1 MVMCICIPFSKTKIG
16 FLILIMK
23 KSIYLIIIL
32 LISSCTQDIT
42 SPDSVSE
49 FKATFFDYLPDSAS
63 LYLYT
68 EIENVSNA
76 YSIDSVWAQVYKQ
89 NIGLVFSTELTNPY
103 SDDDGLQTTKVYS
116 YQGNPGF
123 ASGNYYVK
131 YYLRETNGGALSLST
146 NIKFLSAYEG
156 NAVPEYINLDVP
168 DIFYINNSEWQEL
181 PIYLTIFDLN
191 GKDDIKSIKYEIKRS
206 FNGCDENVDCDI
218 DLNCHENLVDN
229 DYWSDEDD
237 TWKLTFVE
245 YVDEGFKY
253 AVILYMRPLNGIA
266 YQDEDNDFPAKDC
279 GRTGEFY
286 IRFIIEDA
294 AENIVTSDEISVA
307 IIIP

>member
-1 MVMCICIPFSKTKIG
+1 MVMYICIPFAQTKIC

-23 KSIYLIIIL
+23 ISIYLIIIL
-32 LISSCTQDIT
+32 LTSSCTQDIT
-42 SPDSVSE
+42 SADSVSE
-49 FKATFFDYLPDSAS
+49 FKVTFFNYSPISAT

-68 EIENVSNA
+68 EIENDSNA
-76 YSIDSVWAQVYKQ
+76 HSIDSVWAHVYKQ

-131 YYLRETNGGALSLST
+131 YYLRETNGGTISFMT

-168 DIFYINNSEWQEL
+168 DIFYLDNSKWQEF

-206 FNGCDENVDCDI
+206 FNGCDGNVDCDI
-218 DLNCHENLVDN
+218 DLNCHENLVD
-229 DYWSDEDD
+229 DDFWSDEDD

-266 YQDEDNDFPAKDC
+266 YQDENNDFPAKDC

-286 IRFIIEDA
+286 IRFIIEDD

-307 IIIP
+307 IIAP

>member
-1 MVMCICIPFSKTKIG
+1 
-16 FLILIMK
+16 MK

-168 DIFYINNSEWQEL
+168 DIFYIDNSEWQEL

-206 FNGCDENVDCDI
+206 FNGCYENVDCDI
-218 DLNCHENLVDN
+218 NDFVYLNGSFSDLNCHENLVD
-229 DYWSDEDD
+229 DDFWSDEDD

-266 YQDEDNDFPAKDC
+266 YQDENNDFPAKDC

-286 IRFIIEDA
+286 IRFIIEDD
-294 AENIVTSDEISVA
+294 AENIVISDEISVA
-307 IIIP
+307 IIAP

>member
-1 MVMCICIPFSKTKIG
+1 
-16 FLILIMK
+16 MK
-23 KSIYLIIIL
+23 NSIYLL
-32 LISSCTQDIT
+32 LLLLTSSCIQYSI
-42 SPDSVSE
+42 SADSVSE
-49 FKATFFDYLPDSAS
+49 FTATFFDYLPDSAS

-68 EIENVSNA
+68 EIENDSNA
-76 YSIDSVWAQVYKQ
+76 HSIDSVWAHVYKQ
-89 NIGLVFSTELTNPY
+89 NIGLIFSTELTNPY
-103 SDDDGLQTTKVYS
+103 SADDGLQTTKVYS

-131 YYLRETNGGALSLST
+131 YYFRETKGGTTSLTT
-146 NIKFLSAYEG
+146 NIKYLSAYEG

-168 DIFYINNSEWQEL
+168 DIFYLDNSEWQEL

-206 FNGCDENVDCDI
+206 FNGCDGNVDCDI
-218 DLNCHENLVDN
+218 DLNCHENLVDD

-245 YVDEGFKY
+245 YVNEGFKY

-286 IRFIIEDA
+286 IRFIIEDN
-294 AENIVTSDEISVA
+294 AENIVTSDDISVA
-307 IIIP
+307 IIVP

>member
-1 MVMCICIPFSKTKIG
+1 MVMCICIPFSQTIIG

-49 FKATFFDYLPDSAS
+49 FKATFFDYLPDSAT

-68 EIENVSNA
+68 EIENDSNA
-76 YSIDSVWAQVYKQ
+76 HSIDSVWAHVYKQ

-131 YYLRETNGGALSLST
+131 YYLRETNGETLSLMT

-156 NAVPEYINLDVP
+156 NATPEYITLDVP
-168 DIFYINNSEWQEL
+168 DIFYIDNSEWQEL

-218 DLNCHENLVDN
+218 DLNCHENLVDD
-229 DYWSDEDD
+229 DYWSDDEE
-237 TWKLTFVE
+237 TWELTFVE

-253 AVILYMRPLNGIA
+253 AVILYIRPLNGSGYEDAKNNFIA
-266 YQDEDNDFPAKDC
+266 EDC
-279 GRTGEFY
+279 GRTGEFD

-294 AENIVTSDEISVA
+294 TANIVISEAISVA
-307 IIIP
+307 IIAP

>member
-1 MVMCICIPFSKTKIG
+1 
-16 FLILIMK
+16 MK

-168 DIFYINNSEWQEL
+168 DIFYIDNSEWQEL

-206 FNGCDENVDCDI
+206 FNGCYENVDCDI
-218 DLNCHENLVDN
+218 NDFVYLNGSFSDLNCHENLVD
-229 DYWSDEDD
+229 DDFWSDEDD

-266 YQDEDNDFPAKDC
+266 YQDENNDFPAKDC

-286 IRFIIEDA
+286 IRFIIEDD